1 MPNDFSSEHVAARR
15 LCSLPKQSH
24 QNRRLL
30 RREEQRPSS
39 QRHGVNGIVYIVGG
53 GPGDP
58 GLITV
63 KGLNCLRRADVVL
76 YDRLVAQELLTEAPT
91 HAEMIDV
98 GKEPKRHRR
107 SQDEINAL
115 LIERAR
121 EGKIVVRLKGGDPF
135 VFGRGGEE
143 CQALAEAAIRYEVVP
158 GVSSAIAVPA
168 YAGIPVT
175 HRGVTTA
182 FTVVAGHTGGS
193 DSDIDWDAI
202 SRIGTI
208 VFLMGVE
215 HLPEIVENLI
225 AHGSEVDRPA
235 ALIREG
241 TTQNQ
246 LVIAGTLSDIVEKT
260 RDVRPPAVLVIGEVV
275 RLHEQLDWF
284 AHQAQTLSIK
294 NLQAAIL
301 SL

>member
-1 MPNDFSSEHVAARR
+1 MPNNFSST
-15 LCSLPKQSH
+15 
-24 QNRRLL
+24 
-30 RREEQRPSS
+30 
-39 QRHGVNGIVYIVGG
+39 NGIVYIVGG

-76 YDRLVAQELLTEAPT
+76 YDRLASPELLNEAQSY
-91 HAEMIDV
+91 AELIDV

-107 SQDEINAL
+107 SQEEINDL
-115 LIERAR
+115 LIKKAR

-143 CQALAEAAIRYEVVP
+143 CQALAAAGVRYEVVP

-175 HRGVTTA
+175 QRGVTTS
-182 FTVVAGHTGGS
+182 FVVVAGHTGDS
-193 DSDIDWDAI
+193 DSDIDWADI

-215 HLPEIVENLI
+215 HMSEIVHQLV
-225 AHGSEVDRPA
+225 AHGRSSYTPVA
-235 ALIREG
+235 VIQEG
-241 TTQNQ
+241 TTENQ
-246 LVIAGTLSDIVEKT
+246 LVVIGTLADITEKAEGI
-260 RDVRPPAVLVIGEVV
+260 RPPAVLIVGEVV
-275 RLHEQLDWF
+275 NLREQIDWF
-284 AHQAQTLSIK
+284 VPQVSSLSMTNTQTELIS
-294 NLQAAIL
+294 A
-301 SL
+301 

>member
-1 MPNDFSSEHVAARR
+1 MPNLSSA
-15 LCSLPKQSH
+15 
-24 QNRRLL
+24 
-30 RREEQRPSS
+30 
-39 QRHGVNGIVYIVGG
+39 NGIVYIVGG

-63 KGLNCLRRADVVL
+63 KGLECLRRADVVL
-76 YDRLVAQELLTEAPT
+76 YDRLVAQELLNEAPT
-91 HAEMIDV
+91 HAELIDV

-107 SQDEINAL
+107 SQDEINVL
-115 LIERAR
+115 LIEKAR

-143 CQALAEAAIRYEVVP
+143 CQALAEAGIRYEVVP

-175 HRGVTTA
+175 QRGVTTA
-182 FTVVAGHTGGS
+182 FTVVAGHTAGS
-193 DSDIDWDAI
+193 ESDIDWNAFAK
-202 SRIGTI
+202 IGTI

-215 HLPEIVENLI
+215 HLPEIVEKLV
-225 AHGSEVDRPA
+225 AHGRAVETPV
-235 ALIREG
+235 ALIQEG

-246 LVIAGTLSDIVEKT
+246 LIVTATLSDIVEKSSEIH
-260 RDVRPPAVLVIGEVV
+260 PPAIFIVGEVV

-284 AHQAQTLSIK
+284 APQALAIK
-294 NLQAAIL
+294 SFQEAFI

>member
-1 MPNDFSSEHVAARR
+1 MPNTAA
-15 LCSLPKQSH
+15 S
-24 QNRRLL
+24 
-30 RREEQRPSS
+30 
-39 QRHGVNGIVYIVGG
+39 NGIVYIVGG

-63 KGLNCLRRADVVL
+63 KGLGCLRRADVVL
-76 YDRLVAQELLTEAPT
+76 YDRLVAQELLIETPA

-115 LIERAR
+115 LIEKAR

-143 CQALAEAAIRYEVVP
+143 CQALVEAGIRYEVVP

-175 HRGVTTA
+175 QRGVTTA

-193 DSDIDWDAI
+193 ESTIDWEGL

-215 HLPEIVENLI
+215 HLPEIVEKLI
-225 AHGSEVDRPA
+225 ACGREAETPV

-246 LVIAGTLSDIVEKT
+246 LVITGTLTDIVEKT
-260 RDVRPPAVLVIGEVV
+260 RDVYPPAVLVVGEVV

-284 AHQAQTLSIK
+284 AHRAQALSFK
-294 NLQAAIL
+294 NVQSELV